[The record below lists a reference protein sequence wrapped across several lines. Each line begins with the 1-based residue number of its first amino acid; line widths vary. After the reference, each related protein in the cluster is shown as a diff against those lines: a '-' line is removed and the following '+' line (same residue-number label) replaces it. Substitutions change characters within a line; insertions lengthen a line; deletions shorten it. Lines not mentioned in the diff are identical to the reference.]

1 MFYHNKFGQNLR
13 KIFDWNVF
21 LLLTDVT
28 VRLALIILP
37 LSSWG
42 TARRNAPLFASA
54 LHQLLFFLYF
64 IISCLLLY
72 KFELTR
78 QARFFLYVLSRPV
91 VLTFPS
97 YPKPLFEN
105 EAKCEAFDV
114 KLIVILMQMKHILRP
129 RKWPLNQLF
138 YYDLSPANAAD
149 FVWIY
154 CKRKKIP
161 C

>member
-1 MFYHNKFGQNLR
+1 M
-13 KIFDWNVF
+13 
-21 LLLTDVT
+21 
-28 VRLALIILP
+28 RLALII
-37 LSSWG
+37 S
-42 TARRNAPLFASA
+42 
-54 LHQLLFFLYF
+54 QLLRLCLAKCPPYLLALCISYLFLYF

-138 YYDLSPANAAD
+138 YYDLRPANAAD
-149 FVWIY
+149 FV
-154 CKRKKIP
+154 
-161 C
+161 